1 MATSNVVSS
10 TVSGSAAMTTSGDL
24 SASSGVNTAM
34 MGAIASGVGVSG
46 VNARSGD
53 LGRFRWVGF
62 TFIGSTGSG
71 AVMNS
76 GVSVAPGAGAVASSP
91 SAWVPPMY
99 ATSVWPVVPSLGSAA
114 FASAMPGSGGF
125 AAAPMMAPQFSG
137 GAFGMKLDNKPPVM
151 HGSFDLYAVELETF
165 PKRMNVW
172 SVIEDPVGV
181 RSSTN
186 DAQFAL
192 MDNIARGA
200 ILHGVPTA
208 DAELICH
215 ETNAHAMWTRFV
227 NKRTKREYANYIFD
241 RQHLYANKYT
251 HERNMNDW
259 LCEMQFQRNEL
270 LHYKKVIS
278 DEEFAEIILSN
289 VLQTH
294 REVVR
299 QFSKHYD
306 PGYQHSAP
314 SSAQVMNALRAES
327 ELDARS
333 DEPQQGLSI
342 SSAQAGKK
350 QGKPQSQQQGQQEKT
365 KKVVGDTKS
374 KVIRIRI
381 LVTPLENKVARRM
394 ERKTVVNAGI
404 VTRPVIFRGIV
415 RAQNAMTMSRSRNF
429 RSVNAGRI
437 RRNLEVIV
445 TIRDTL
451 T

>member
-1 MATSNVVSS
+1 MTA
-10 TVSGSAAMTTSGDL
+10 SGGL

-34 MGAIASGVGVSG
+34 MGAIASGEGGSG
-46 VNARSGD
+46 VNASSVAPVVTSAGLD
-53 LGRFRWVGF
+53 GYTGGGF

-76 GVSVAPGAGAVASSP
+76 VVSVAPDAGAVDSSP

-99 ATSVWPVVPSLGSAA
+99 ATSVWPAVPSLGSAV

-165 PKRMNVW
+165 LRRMNVW

-192 MDNIARGA
+192 MDNITRGA

-227 NKRTKREYANYIFD
+227 NKQTKREYASYIFA
-241 RQHLYANKYT
+241 RQQLYANKYT

-259 LCEMQFQRNEL
+259 LCDMQFQRNEL

-299 QFSKHYD
+299 QFSKHYY

-350 QGKPQSQQQGQQEKT
+350 QSKPQSQQQGQQEKT
-365 KKVVGDTKS
+365 KKRGRGGYKVKGNQNPNFGDS
-374 KVIRIRI
+374 
-381 LVTPLENKVARRM
+381 
-394 ERKTVVNAGI
+394 AGKQ
-404 VTRPVIFRGIV
+404 GGKK
-415 RAQNAMTMSRSRNF
+415 NGKEDSR
-429 RSVNAGRI
+429 
-437 RRNLEVIV
+437 EC
-445 TIRDTL
+445 
-451 T
+451 